1 MVASAGVFWL
11 EGSLRH
17 DPGFAHTGPDRVVD
31 CAMLRKKAEPVD
43 GHGRCSS
50 LQGVAFTQRLP
61 SESDEKGMERG
72 GRHVRRADGA
82 LDLGRAG
89 GMTRRGWDGER
100 EASGTVM
107 NGESEKLEMMGA

>member
-11 EGSLRH
+11 DGSLRH
-17 DPGFAHTGPDRVVD
+17 DPGFAHSALTRGPDRVVD

-61 SESDEKGMERG
+61 SESDERGMKRG
-72 GRHVRRADGA
+72 GRHVRRA
-82 LDLGRAG
+82 LGH
-89 GMTRRGWDGER
+89 
-100 EASGTVM
+100 
-107 NGESEKLEMMGA
+107 